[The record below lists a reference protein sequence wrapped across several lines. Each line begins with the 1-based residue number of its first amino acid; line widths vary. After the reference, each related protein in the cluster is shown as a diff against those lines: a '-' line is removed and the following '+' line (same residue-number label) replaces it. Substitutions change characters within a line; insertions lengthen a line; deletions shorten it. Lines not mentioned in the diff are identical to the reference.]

1 MANRRQRDW
10 PFHSEAKPVMRARG
24 FTLIEVLV
32 ALTIL
37 AVALAAAARA
47 ARIATDSAEETR
59 IRSFATWVAHNRVAE
74 LTARGAFPA
83 TGTAK
88 GSSTMAGVQ
97 FQWMQ
102 ITSETANTHFR
113 KSDITVTRVE
123 SGVANDP
130 RVLARATAYLT
141 RAPGQV
147 E

>member
-1 MANRRQRDW
+1 
-10 PFHSEAKPVMRARG
+10 MRARG

-37 AVALAAAARA
+37 GVALAAAARA
-47 ARIATDSAEETR
+47 ARVATDSAEETR

-74 LTARGAFPA
+74 LTARGAFPVA
-83 TGTAK
+83 GTTK

-102 ITSETANTHFR
+102 MTSETANAHFR
-113 KSDITVTRVE
+113 KCDVTVTRADTNA
-123 SGVANDP
+123 GGDT
-130 RVLARATAYLT
+130 RVLASATAYLT